1 MPDSLEVVKIS
12 PYKNKLF
19 MTMLIIFRGNF
30 LKHSERQN

>member
-19 MTMLIIFRGNF
+19 MTNVNHCSWKF
-30 LKHSERQN
+30 LKT

>member
-19 MTMLIIFRGNF
+19 MTNVNIVRGNF